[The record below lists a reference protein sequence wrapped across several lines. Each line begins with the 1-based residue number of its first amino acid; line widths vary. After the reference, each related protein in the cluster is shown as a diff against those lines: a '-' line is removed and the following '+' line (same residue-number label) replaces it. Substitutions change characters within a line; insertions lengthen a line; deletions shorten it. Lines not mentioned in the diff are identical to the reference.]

1 MIGSFRE
8 IKDEQLKECGGKGA
22 SLIRLTRAGLPVP
35 PGYVLTVGSDA
46 SEVRSIVSGLKG
58 TYAVRSSALNEDGS
72 KASFAGAYETMTDV
86 KPEDIEEAIRTVQK
100 SADSLRVEEYA
111 KNQEIAKEGIAVVI
125 QEFVKPEF
133 AGVVFTSDPITGSA
147 ARMIGN
153 YVKGEGELLVS
164 GSANAEEFVFDA
176 IKYSYSGNEEFRRYA
191 KKLFGYCKKIRDLWN
206 APMDIEWAVS
216 GGKVYILQ
224 ARPITSLV
232 REKEDTYL
240 INGSLGG
247 EYLLT
252 KTNVGEIFM
261 MPMSPLTYSIM
272 RGICNSLGMP
282 YFIDNVYGQAYMNI
296 SAVCSVLV
304 SLGMSRK
311 KAFEAIKDIAG
322 NMPEGMDVPIF
333 PVSRSAFLKNLL
345 ELIRPKKQN
354 KDLGLKS
361 SPYVSDLID
370 KTKTPNELYTLWNET
385 VKLFINSSL
394 GEIFK
399 GANIVSLFGTR
410 NKIEKVCG
418 EDLGGRLI
426 AGSLGILDSM
436 KPLLLLEDLDEGKIT
451 AEEYIRTCGHRHA
464 NEMELMCPYPYE
476 DPDFPAN
483 AVQRHRESG
492 INAHKMKEEQEKQ
505 YRAAVEE
512 FKAEYPGKVN
522 WLNKK
527 LKKYDA
533 ANKSRESVRS
543 EGVKIFC
550 VLRKFFLKAG
560 SLMELGDYIFMLS
573 IDEVLSALEGDRSC
587 LDKIAA
593 RKETYTRYLE
603 YPLFPNLIC
612 GRFDPDVWLND
623 PNRRNDIFVAGEGTG
638 DALSDDVKG
647 FAGAAGKVT
656 GIVHVI
662 NDVKDAD
669 QLKQGEIL
677 VTTATNIGWTT
688 IFPRAA
694 AIITDIGAPL
704 SHAAIVAREFGIPAV
719 VGCGNATTV
728 LHTGDK
734 VIVDGSNGTVTKC

>member
-22 SLIRLTRAGLPVP
+22 SLIKLTREGLPVL

-72 KASFAGAYETMTDV
+72 KASFAGAYETLTDV

-111 KNQEIAKEGIAVVI
+111 KNQAIAKEGIAVVI
-125 QEFVKPEF
+125 QEYVKPEF

-176 IKYSYSGNEEFRRYA
+176 IKYSYSGNEEFGRYA

-282 YFIDNVYGQAYMNI
+282 YFIDNVYGQAYMNV

-304 SLGMSRK
+304 NLGMSRK

-322 NMPEGMDVPIF
+322 NMPEGMEVPIF
-333 PVSRSAFLKNLL
+333 PVARSRFLKKFV

-354 KDLGLKS
+354 RDLGLKS
-361 SPYVSDLID
+361 SPYVSELID
-370 KTKTPNELYTLWNET
+370 KTTTSNDLYMLWNET

-451 AEEYIRTCGHRHA
+451 SEEYINTCGHRHA

-476 DPDFPAN
+476 DPDFPNN

-492 INAHKMKEEQEKQ
+492 IDAHKMKEEQEKQ

-512 FKAEYPGKVN
+512 FRAKYPGKVS

-527 LKKYDA
+527 LSKYDA

-550 VLRKFFLKAG
+550 VLRKFFLKSG
-560 SLMELGDYIFMLS
+560 ELMGIGDDIFMLS
-573 IDEVLSALEGDRSC
+573 IDEVLGALEGNRSC
-587 LDKIAA
+587 FDKIAA
-593 RKETYTRYLE
+593 RKETYERYLN
-603 YPLFPNLIC
+603 YPLFPNLIY
-612 GRFDPDVWLND
+612 GRFDPDAWLND
-623 PNRRNDIFVAGEGTG
+623 PKRRNDIYVAGEGSSEVH
-638 DALSDDVKG
+638 SDDVKG

-669 QLKQGEIL
+669 QLKPGEIL

-728 LHTGDK
+728 LRTGEK